1 MSQVKKAPVVLGALG
16 VLLFVV
22 YNSVFIVDE
31 RQQALKLRFGQVI
44 GDLDGYRDPGL
55 YFKVPLID
63 QIAFYED
70 RILPIETSSLE
81 VTPLDDR
88 RLVVDAFARW
98 RITDPLKFRQSVQ
111 NEAAALPRL
120 ERILNAAIREVLGG
134 VVSDAI
140 LSDDRVE
147 LMSRIR
153 DSARASAQTL
163 GVEII
168 DVRMRR
174 ADLPQQN
181 LQATFARMQAERQ
194 REAADER
201 ARGQEAAQKVRAN
214 ADRQAVEL
222 VSEARK
228 QSEIIRGEADAQRNA
243 VFAEAFGR
251 DPEFFAL
258 YRSLRAYE
266 TSLKGDNSTLVI
278 SPNSEFFEYLDGS
291 APDAPRAGQ

>member
-1 MSQVKKAPVVLGALG
+1 MSQVKKAPIILGAVG
-16 VLLFVV
+16 VALFAI

-31 RQQALKLRFGQVI
+31 RQQALKLRFGQVV
-44 GDLDGYRDPGL
+44 GQTEGYRDPGL
-55 YFKVPLID
+55 YFKVPVID
-63 QIAFYED
+63 RIAYYED

-98 RITDPLKFRQSVQ
+98 RITDPLRFRQSVS
-111 NEAAALPRL
+111 NEQAALPRL
-120 ERILNAAIREVLGG
+120 ERVLNAAIREVLGG

-140 LSDDRVE
+140 LSSDRIE
-147 LMSRIR
+147 LMNQIR
-153 DSARASAQTL
+153 ASARRSAQTL

-174 ADLPQQN
+174 ADLPTQN
-181 LQATFARMQAERQ
+181 LQATFQRMQAERE

-201 ARGQEAAQKVRAN
+201 ARGQEAAQKVQAN

-228 QSEIIRGEADAQRNA
+228 QSEVIRGEADAQRNR

-251 DPEFFAL
+251 DPEFFAF

-266 TSLKGDNSTLVI
+266 QSLKGSNSTLVI
-278 SPNSEFFEYLDGS
+278 SPNSEFFEYLDGAAAS
-291 APDAPRAGQ
+291 PQ

>member
-1 MSQVKKAPVVLGALG
+1 MDQVKKAPVILGVLGF
-16 VLLFVV
+16 LLFVV

-31 RQQALKLRFGQVI
+31 RKQALKLRFGQVI

-55 YFKVPLID
+55 YFKVPMID
-63 QIAFYED
+63 QIAYYED

-140 LSDDRVE
+140 LSSDRVE

-153 DSARASAQTL
+153 DSARASGQTL

-168 DVRMRR
+168 DVRLRR
-174 ADLPQQN
+174 ADLPTQN

-201 ARGQEAAQKVRAN
+201 ARGQEAAQKVKAN

-222 VSEARK
+222 VSESRK
-228 QSEIIRGEADAQRNA
+228 QADIIRGEADAQRNA
-243 VFAEAFGR
+243 IFAEAFGR

-258 YRSLRAYE
+258 YRSLAAYE
-266 TSLKGDNSTLVI
+266 ASLKGSNSTLVI
-278 SPNSEFFEYLDGS
+278 SPNSEFFEYLGGTG
-291 APDAPRAGQ
+291 PRAE

>member
-1 MSQVKKAPVVLGALG
+1 MSQIKKAPIALG
-16 VLLFVV
+16 VLALGLIAV

-98 RITDPLKFRQSVQ
+98 RITDPLRFRQSVQ
-111 NEAAALPRL
+111 NEEAAIPRL
-120 ERILNAAIREVLGG
+120 ERVLNAAIREVLGS

-140 LSDDRVE
+140 LSSDRIE
-147 LMSRIR
+147 LMNRIR
-153 DSARASAQTL
+153 ESARRSAQTL
-163 GVEII
+163 GVEVI
-168 DVRMRR
+168 DVRLRR
-174 ADLPQQN
+174 ADLPTQN
-181 LQATFARMQAERQ
+181 LQATFQRMQAERE

-201 ARGQEAAQKVRAN
+201 ARGQEAAQKVQAN

-228 QSEIIRGEADAQRNA
+228 QSEVIRGEADAQRNK

-251 DPEFFAL
+251 DPEFFAF

-266 TSLKGDNSTLVI
+266 QSLKGSNSTLVI

-291 APDAPRAGQ
+291 AAAPQ